1 MAESV
6 KRKGFRLASLAYFLS
21 LSALTVSLLAY
32 FSLNGTFAW
41 FGLNKRVDA
50 NGMTIAVKK
59 EDDVNITLTSYRMK
73 SDGTKESVDSSSTP
87 HALGRYDQVFTSDNE
102 YCPVILK
109 LELNDG
115 TYSNGEDIPLK
126 IHHDTSK
133 DTEIVESITVSDGS
147 SSYVTST
154 VTSTDDDR
162 KLSSYISSVI
172 LAKAAVYNGDI
183 NLGNTN
189 DFKKMTSYFKGEGK
203 LDGATYGSTSASTFV
218 SYTGTK
224 DGTSGINITGKT
236 ETLSIDGLKYEN
248 VGTTEKQKCT
258 LYIYLNYDEN
268 LIEYYI
274 DKMKGNTTLLME
286 ANFNLLPDIDYISI
300 KKGE

>member
-73 SDGTKESVDSSSTP
+73 NDGTEGSVDSSSTP
-87 HALGRYDQVFTSDNE
+87 HALGRYDQVFTSDNQ

-115 TYSNGEDIPLK
+115 TYSDGESIPLK

-133 DTEIVESITVSDGS
+133 DNEIVETITVSDGNTS
-147 SSYVTST
+147 STT
-154 VTSTDDDR
+154 TSTDDDR

-172 LAKAAVYNGDI
+172 SAKAAVYNGSIDLTKVE
-183 NLGNTN
+183 N
-189 DFKKMTSYFKGEGK
+189 FKKMTSYFEGEEGA
-203 LDGATYGSTSASTFV
+203 LDGATYSSTSKSTFV

-224 DGTSGINITGKT
+224 ADTSGMDIVEKA
-236 ETLSIDGLKYEN
+236 ETLSITGLTYEN
-248 VGTTEKQKCT
+248 AGTSEKQKCT
-258 LYIYLNYDEN
+258 LYICLNYNED

-274 DKMKGNTTLLME
+274 DHMKGSATLLME